1 MAPPP
6 ASSVT
11 LDSMGGEVA
20 GAISTLGLAAEEA
33 RLRRQAFF
41 AVILAA
47 CCIGFS
53 PIFVRLADAGPAA
66 IGFWRL
72 FFALG
77 PTALWAYAEHRAA
90 LQRAR
95 IAALTAV
102 ETGRPVAPYRL
113 ATPRQLLLSA
123 FAGVLFAGD
132 IISWHAGLAL
142 TTTANGIL
150 LGNLGVVFTL
160 LFGWLCLGER
170 PTRGLFIALGLALSG
185 SLIIIWRST
194 AAGDVGNPLVTGS
207 ALGDM
212 LCVMG
217 AAFYA
222 SFMLF
227 VRFLRRGS
235 VDAPTGMGGGMV
247 ALLSSFT
254 GMVICLIWAIVSG
267 ETLLPQSMQGLL
279 AVVGLGLVA
288 HAGGQG
294 LTTFA
299 LGRLP
304 AGLISMVQLLQI
316 LFGVTLAALL
326 FGEIPSLTIIFGGA
340 LLIAGVLT
348 ARPRS

>member
-1 MAPPP
+1 
-6 ASSVT
+6 
-11 LDSMGGEVA
+11 MGGDVA
-20 GAISTLGLAAEEA
+20 GALSALGAAAEQA

-41 AVILAA
+41 AVMLAA
-47 CCIGFS
+47 CFIGFS

-95 IAALTAV
+95 VAALAAV
-102 ETGRPVAPYRL
+102 ETGRPAMPYRL
-113 ATPRQLLLSA
+113 ATRRQFLLSA

-132 IISWHAGLAL
+132 VIAWHAGLAR

-170 PTRGLFIALGLALSG
+170 PTRGFFIAVGLALSG
-185 SLIIIWRST
+185 SLIIILRST
-194 AAGDVGNPLVTGS
+194 AAGEGGNPLVTGS
-207 ALGDM
+207 ALGDL

-222 SFMLF
+222 AFMLL

-235 VDAPTGMGGGMV
+235 ADAPAGMGGGMV

-254 GMVICLIWAIVSG
+254 GMVICLVWAIATG

-279 AVVGLGLVA
+279 AVIGLGLVA

-304 AGLISMVQLLQI
+304 AALISMVQLLQI
-316 LFGVTLAALL
+316 LFGVALAALL
-326 FGEIPSLTIIFGGA
+326 FGEIPSLSIVFGGA